1 MAAFATYRGEG
12 RCLQV
17 IAGGAVAPGD
27 VKDFGDFVGFAR
39 NGGASGDLI
48 NYDTRGEWR
57 VPKKSGETWT
67 QGQPVYYDAGTAS
80 FSNNGSYSEAA
91 AGFVSVAA
99 ASGDATG
106 DIILT
111 PGIART

>member
-1 MAAFATYRGEG
+1 MAAFATYRSEG
-12 RCLQV
+12 RVLQV
-17 IAGGAVAPGD
+17 IAGGTVTEGD

-39 NGGASGDLI
+39 NSGVTGDLI
-48 NYDTRGEWR
+48 NYDICGEWR

-67 QGQPVYYDAGTAS
+67 QGEPVYYDAGTTS
-80 FSNNGSYSEAA
+80 FTNTSAYSEAA
-91 AGFVSVAA
+91 AGIVSVDA

-111 PGIART
+111 ADIARS